1 MNCEKYLNLIND
13 LVEGELDEQTAEQ
26 VNLHIFACGYC
37 ETEFETLNRE
47 KEIYAHFLFD
57 IEPPKD
63 LTHKFQTKL
72 ESLEQEKIV
81 PSVLFDR
88 KISNFFGF
96 LPLKPLFAGAI
107 VLLVFGFGYFL
118 MKTALTE
125 TEKPFVSESKTPP
138 ILSIDDTKKEVL
150 ETSSPK
156 FTETK
161 IVVPKVFKAKFEV
174 KPQTVAFRKPTVK
187 KPLTR
192 EKIAAENGVS
202 PTKKDDSEIEEVRVF
217 ELETAKQIEKV
228 EMLLRSFR
236 NARYAED
243 RAEYDVAY
251 EKQQAR
257 KLLENNVRL
266 RRQSEIYGTGMTNEI
281 LSKVEPYLLEISNL
295 NTNPSDEEVLEIKQ
309 RVRNQNIIASLQG
322 F

>member
-37 ETEFETLNRE
+37 EAEFETLNRE
-47 KEIYAHFLFD
+47 KEIYEHFLFD

-63 LTHKFQTKL
+63 SAKIFQAKL
-72 ESLEQEKIV
+72 ELLEQEKTV
-81 PSVLFDR
+81 PSVSFDR

-96 LPLKPLFAGAI
+96 LTLKPLFAGAI

-125 TEKPFVSESKTPP
+125 TEKPFVSESKMPP
-138 ILSIDDTKKEVL
+138 ILPSKNTKKEVL

-161 IVVPKVFKAKFEV
+161 IISPKAVKSRLEV

-192 EKIAAENGVS
+192 KKIAAENGVS
-202 PTKKDDSEIEEVRVF
+202 PTKKDSETEEIRVF
-217 ELETAKQIEKV
+217 EIETAKQIEKV

-251 EKQQAR
+251 EKEQAR

-266 RRQSEIYGTGMTNEI
+266 RRQSEIYGTMMTNEI

-309 RVRNQNIIASLQG
+309 RVRNQNIIAGLQG

>member
-63 LTHKFQTKL
+63 LTHEFQTKL
-72 ESLEQEKIV
+72 ESLEEEKIV
-81 PSVLFDR
+81 PSIAFDR
-88 KISNFFGF
+88 KTSYLFGF
-96 LPLKPLFAGAI
+96 LSLKPLFAAAI

-125 TEKPFVSESKTPP
+125 IEKPFVSESKTPP
-138 ILSIDDTKKEVL
+138 ILSIENTKKEVL
-150 ETSSPK
+150 ETSPPK

-161 IVVPKVFKAKFEV
+161 IISPKAVKSRFEV
-174 KPQTVAFRKPTVK
+174 RPQTVAFSKPTVK
-187 KPLTR
+187 KPLNR
-192 EKIAAENGVS
+192 EKSVS
-202 PTKKDDSEIEEVRVF
+202 ETRVLPKKDDSKIEEIRVF

-257 KLLENNVRL
+257 KLLENNLRL
-266 RRQSEIYGTGMTNEI
+266 RRQSEIYGTRMTNEI

-309 RVRNQNIIASLQG
+309 RVRNQNIIAGLQG

>member
-13 LVEGELDEQTAEQ
+13 LVEGELDPQTAEQ
-26 VNLHIFACGYC
+26 INLHIFACESC
-37 ETEFETLNRE
+37 EAEFETLNRE

-63 LTHKFQTKL
+63 SAKIFQAKL
-72 ESLEQEKIV
+72 ESLDQDKIV
-81 PSVLFDR
+81 PSVSLER
-88 KISNFFGF
+88 KVSNLFGF
-96 LPLKPLFAGAI
+96 LSLKPLFAGAI
-107 VLLVFGFGYFL
+107 VLVVFGFGYFL
-118 MKTALTE
+118 MKTALPE
-125 TEKPFVSESKTPP
+125 TEKTFVSES
-138 ILSIDDTKKEVL
+138 
-150 ETSSPK
+150 ETSTISPLEVEK
-156 FTETK
+156 KDFSETSPREIAEIK
-161 IVVPKVFKAKFEV
+161 NVSSKAVKTKFEV
-174 KPQTVAFRKPTVK
+174 KPRTGASGKPSFK
-187 KPLTR
+187 KDLMC
-192 EKIAAENGVS
+192 EKTAAENRVL
-202 PTKKDDSEIEEVRVF
+202 PKEKDSEIKEIRVF

-251 EKQQAR
+251 EKEQAR

-266 RRQSEIYGTGMTNEI
+266 RRQSEIYGTLMTSEI

-295 NTNPSDEEVLEIKQ
+295 TPNASDAEVLEIKQ
-309 RVRNQNIIASLQG
+309 RVRNQNIIAGLQG

>member
-37 ETEFETLNRE
+37 EAEFETLKRE
-47 KEIYAHFLFD
+47 KESYAHFLFD

-63 LTHKFQTKL
+63 LTQRFQTKL

-81 PSVLFDR
+81 PPVPFDQR
-88 KISNFFGF
+88 ISNFFGF
-96 LPLKPLFAGAI
+96 LPLKPLFAATI

-118 MKTALTE
+118 MKSSLTE
-125 TEKPFVSESKTPP
+125 TERPFVAESKTPP
-138 ILSIDDTKKEVL
+138 ILPSENPKKEFSGISPRELAEVKNV
-150 ETSSPK
+150 SSK
-156 FTETK
+156 A
-161 IVVPKVFKAKFEV
+161 VKAKFEI
-174 KPQTVAFRKPTVK
+174 KPRTVATNKPIVK
-187 KPLTR
+187 KPLIG
-192 EKIAAENGVS
+192 EKTTPENLVL
-202 PTKKDDSEIEEVRVF
+202 PKKVNLEMEEIRVF
-217 ELETAKQIEKV
+217 EIETAKQIEKV

-266 RRQSEIYGTGMTNEI
+266 RRQSEIYGTPATNEI

-295 NTNPSDEEVLEIKQ
+295 NPTPSDEEVLEIKQ
-309 RVRNQNIIASLQG
+309 RVRNQNIIAGLQG

>member
-13 LVEGELDEQTAEQ
+13 LIEGELDEQTAEQ

-37 ETEFETLNRE
+37 EAEFETLNRE

-63 LTHKFQTKL
+63 LTRKFQTKL

-81 PSVLFDR
+81 PSVSFDR

-96 LPLKPLFAGAI
+96 LPLKPLFAAAI

-118 MKTALTE
+118 IKTALIE

-138 ILSIDDTKKEVL
+138 ILPSENPKKEFSEISQREITEVKNV
-150 ETSSPK
+150 SPK
-156 FTETK
+156 A
-161 IVVPKVFKAKFEV
+161 VKAKFVV
-174 KPQTVAFRKPTVK
+174 KPQAIATNKPTVE

-192 EKIAAENGVS
+192 EKMATENRVL
-202 PTKKDDSEIEEVRVF
+202 PKKDDAEIEEIRVF

-251 EKQQAR
+251 EKEQAR

-266 RRQSEIYGTGMTNEI
+266 RRQSEVYGMRMTNEI

-309 RVRNQNIIASLQG
+309 RVRNQNIIAGLQG

>member
-37 ETEFETLNRE
+37 EAEFETLNRE

-63 LTHKFQTKL
+63 LTRKFQTKL
-72 ESLEQEKIV
+72 ESLEEEKIV
-81 PSVLFDR
+81 PSVPFER

-96 LPLKPLFAGAI
+96 LSLKPLLAASVI
-107 VLLVFGFGYFL
+107 LLVFGFGYFL
-118 MKTALTE
+118 IKTALIE

-138 ILSIDDTKKEVL
+138 VLPSENPKKEVL
-150 ETSSPK
+150 ETSLPTV
-156 FTETK
+156 TETK
-161 IVVPKVFKAKFEV
+161 IISPKSVKTRFEV
-174 KPQTVAFRKPTVK
+174 KPQAIAANKPTVK
-187 KPLTR
+187 KPLNR
-192 EKIAAENGVS
+192 EKSASETRIF
-202 PTKKDDSEIEEVRVF
+202 PKKDDSEIEEIRVF

-266 RRQSEIYGTGMTNEI
+266 RRQSEIYGTRMTNEI

-295 NTNPSDEEVLEIKQ
+295 NTNPSDEAVLEIKQ
-309 RVRNQNIIASLQG
+309 RVRNQNIIAGLQG

>member
-1 MNCEKYLNLIND
+1 MNCEKYPNLIND
-13 LVEGELDEQTAEQ
+13 LVEGALDEQTAEQ
-26 VNLHIFACGYC
+26 VNLHIFVC
-37 ETEFETLNRE
+37 EKCKTEFETLNRE

-63 LTHKFQTKL
+63 LTRRFQTKL

-81 PSVLFDR
+81 PSVPFNQV
-88 KISNFFGF
+88 ISRFFGF
-96 LPLKPLFAGAI
+96 LTLKPLFAAAI
-107 VLLVFGFGYFL
+107 VLLVFGFGYFS

-125 TEKPFVSESKTPP
+125 TEKPFVSESNTPTILP
-138 ILSIDDTKKEVL
+138 IENPKKEFSVNSPR
-150 ETSSPK
+150 ETAEIKNVSPK
-156 FTETK
+156 AVKT
-161 IVVPKVFKAKFEV
+161 KFEV
-174 KPQTVAFRKPTVK
+174 KPQKITASKPTVK
-187 KPLTR
+187 KPLMR
-192 EKIAAENGVS
+192 EKTAAENRVL
-202 PTKKDDSEIEEVRVF
+202 PKETELEIKEIRVF
-217 ELETAKQIEKV
+217 EMETAKQIEKV

-266 RRQSEIYGTGMTNEI
+266 RRQSEVYGTVMTNEI

-309 RVRNQNIIASLQG
+309 RVRNQNIIAGLQG